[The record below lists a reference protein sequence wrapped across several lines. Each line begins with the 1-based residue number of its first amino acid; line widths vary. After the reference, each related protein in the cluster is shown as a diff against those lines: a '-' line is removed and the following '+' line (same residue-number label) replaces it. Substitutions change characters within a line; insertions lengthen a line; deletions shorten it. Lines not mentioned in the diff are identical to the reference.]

1 MSKATGCGMRR
12 AVIALACAV
21 GLLGAPGAGFAQN
34 GAPAQARKTPRAA
47 TDADVSSAEAKDALR
62 RAHARYQGVKSGKNA
77 DYIPSLAKVDPNLFG
92 IVLVTVDGRVFSV
105 GDAEHPFAIESVSKP
120 FTLARVLQDVGADTV
135 EKKIGTNAT
144 GEPFNSIIA
153 IEQNHEAKRPPA
165 GNPLVNAGAIT
176 AVSMVP
182 AQDADAR
189 WTRIEDTLN
198 AFAGRELD
206 VNEPVYHS
214 ESATN
219 TRNRAISW
227 LLKSYDALPGDPMEA
242 LDVYTRQCSVN
253 VTAKDLAIMGATLA
267 NGGTNPVT
275 GKRVVDSDNAQKVL
289 SLMLTTGLYE
299 NSGDWSFTAG
309 LPAKSGVG
317 GGIVAVVPG
326 RFAVAT
332 FSPPLDKAG
341 NSVRGQKAVESI
353 ITELGGDLFSATG
366 PKQAA
371 PSGAGV
377 SGSR

>member
-1 MSKATGCGMRR
+1 MSKSMGNRKRR
-12 AVIALACAV
+12 AATALVCV
-21 GLLGAPGAGFAQN
+21 MGLLGAPGVGLAQQS
-34 GAPAQARKTPRAA
+34 APAQAQKTQQAPA
-47 TDADVSSAEAKDALR
+47 DAEVSAAEAKDALQ
-62 RAHARYQGVKSGKNA
+62 RAHARYKGVKDGKNA
-77 DYIPSLAKVDPNLFG
+77 DYIPSLAKVDPGLFG
-92 IVLVTVDGRVFSV
+92 IVLVTVDGRVYSV
-105 GDAEHPFAIESVSKP
+105 GDSEHPFAIESVSKP
-120 FTLARVLQDVGADTV
+120 FTLARVLQDVGAAKV

-144 GEPFNSIIA
+144 GEPFNSITA
-153 IEQNHEAKRPPA
+153 IEQNKEANRPPA

-182 AQDADAR
+182 AQSSDER
-189 WTRIEDTLN
+189 WTRIQDTLN
-198 AFAGRELD
+198 AFAGRELT
-206 VNEPVYHS
+206 VNEDVYRS

-267 NGGTNPVT
+267 NGGMNPVT
-275 GKRVVDSDNAQKVL
+275 GKRVVDSENAQKVL

-332 FSPPLDKAG
+332 FSPPLDKSG

-353 ITELGGDLFSATG
+353 ITELGGDIFSSGSA
-366 PKQAA
+366 KQAA
-371 PSGAGV
+371 RSGGGV
-377 SGSR
+377 SGQR

>member
-1 MSKATGCGMRR
+1 
-12 AVIALACAV
+12 LW
-21 GLLGAPGAGFAQN
+21 GAPGVGLAAQ
-34 GAPAQARKTPRAA
+34 APATAQRTQRTPDTAQ
-47 TDADVSSAEAKDALR
+47 VSAAEAKEALQQ
-62 RAHARYQGVKSGKNA
+62 AYARFRGVKDGKNA

-92 IVLVTVDGRVFSV
+92 IVLVTVDGRVYSV

-120 FTLARVLQDVGADTV
+120 FTLARILQDVGAEQV
-135 EKKIGTNAT
+135 ETKIGANAT

-153 IEQNHEAKRPPA
+153 IELNQEAKRPPA

-182 AQDADAR
+182 ARDANDR
-189 WTRIEDTLN
+189 WSRIQGTLED
-198 AFAGRELD
+198 FAGRRLS
-206 VNEPVYHS
+206 VNEDVYRS

-242 LDVYTRQCSVN
+242 LDLYTRQCSVN

-275 GKRVVDSDNAQKVL
+275 GKRVVDADNAQKVL

-332 FSPPLDKAG
+332 FSPPLDEAG

-353 ITELGGDLFSATG
+353 ITALGGDIFSGG
-366 PKQAA
+366 PRQAA
-371 PSGAGV
+371 RSGGDV
-377 SGSR
+377 SGQR

>member
-1 MSKATGCGMRR
+1 MSKPMRNRKRR
-12 AVIALACAV
+12 AATALVCAV
-21 GLLGAPGAGFAQN
+21 GLLGAPGVGLAQKSPVTAPQQTQR
-34 GAPAQARKTPRAA
+34 APA
-47 TDADVSSAEAKDALR
+47 DADVSAAEAKDALQ
-62 RAHARYQGVKSGKNA
+62 RAHARYRGVKEGKNA
-77 DYIPSLAKVDPNLFG
+77 DYIPSLAKVDSGLFG
-92 IVLVTVDGRVFSV
+92 IVLVTVDGRVYSV

-120 FTLARVLQDVGADTV
+120 FTLARVLQDVGADKV
-135 EKKIGTNAT
+135 EKRIGTNAT
-144 GEPFNSIIA
+144 GEPFNSITA
-153 IEQNHEAKRPPA
+153 IEQNKEANRPPA

-182 AQDADAR
+182 AKDSGER
-189 WTRIEDTLN
+189 WTRIQDTLN
-198 AFAGRELD
+198 DFAGRQLS
-206 VNEPVYHS
+206 VNEDVYRS

-253 VTAKDLAIMGATLA
+253 ITAKDLAIMGATLA

-275 GKRVVDSDNAQKVL
+275 GKRVVDPENAQKVL

-299 NSGDWSFTAG
+299 NSGDWSFTTG

-353 ITELGGDLFSATG
+353 ITELGGDVFSAG
-366 PKQAA
+366 GKQAA
-371 PSGAGV
+371 RSGGGV
-377 SGSR
+377 SGQR